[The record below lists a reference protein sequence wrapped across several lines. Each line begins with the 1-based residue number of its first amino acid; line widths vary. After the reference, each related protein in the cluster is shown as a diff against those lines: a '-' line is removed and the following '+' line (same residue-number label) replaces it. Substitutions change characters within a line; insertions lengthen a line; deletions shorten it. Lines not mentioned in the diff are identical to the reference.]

1 MIVDFLS
8 QTFEDQNGIVGF
20 APGFLADADDTAV
33 TALVMRQFNMNVSFV
48 GLLTLSPPR
57 KIFERTHTKAHQV
70 SVLTAMY

>member
-33 TALVMRQFNMNVSFV
+33 TALVMRQFNMNISFV
-48 GLLTLSPPR
+48 GLLDTFSSTQNFRTYAYESSP
-57 KIFERTHTKAHQV
+57 
-70 SVLTAMY
+70 SLVLTAMY